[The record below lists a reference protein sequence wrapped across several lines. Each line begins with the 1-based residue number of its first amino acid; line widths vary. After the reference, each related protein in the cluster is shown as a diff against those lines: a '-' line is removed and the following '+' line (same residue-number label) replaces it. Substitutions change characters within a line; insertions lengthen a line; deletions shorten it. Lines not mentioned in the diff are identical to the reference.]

1 MDRRPFVL
9 LAGAA
14 ATPLRPA
21 GASAGGGARALGR
34 LRFELDERRRWSVW
48 YYGEGAPVPLVRD
61 AEIVAW
67 VGERALTLVELE
79 DSSVGSRRPPGGDA
93 VVVRGRANGVWV
105 EAEFLAA
112 GGVRAP
118 PAARTGAGVSA
129 PPAPTPAPLRRFP
142 PAPNGTL

>member
-1 MDRRPFVL
+1 MDRRTFVL

-14 ATPLRPA
+14 ATSLRPA
-21 GASAGGGARALGR
+21 GASARGGARAVGR
-34 LRFELDERRRWSVW
+34 LRFELDERRRWSLW

-112 GGVRAP
+112 GGPAGP
-118 PAARTGAGVSA
+118 PAGRPVEGISDPR
-129 PPAPTPAPLRRFP
+129 PPAPRTRPLLPQPA
-142 PAPNGTL
+142 TW

>member
-1 MDRRPFVL
+1 MDRRTFVL

-14 ATPLRPA
+14 ATALRQA
-21 GASAGGGARALGR
+21 GAGARGGARALGR
-34 LRFELDERRRWSVW
+34 LRFELDGRRRWSLW
-48 YYGEGAPVPLVRD
+48 YYGEGGPVPLVRG
-61 AEIVAW
+61 AEIIAW

-112 GGVRAP
+112 GGLDALQAAITVTVSPDRYLPSVRAVRFFP
-118 PAARTGAGVSA
+118 LPQAG
-129 PPAPTPAPLRRFP
+129 TP
-142 PAPNGTL
+142 